1 MGLAGRK
8 EVLSPYKWKVVVIL
22 AIPPIDSTL
31 IHLNEHVYRLY
42 KYLDS
47 LFNFILIYELVL

>member
-8 EVLSPYKWKVVVIL
+8 EVLSTYKWKVVFIL
-22 AIPPIDSTL
+22 AIPPIDPTL

-47 LFNFILIYELVL
+47 LFILIYELVV